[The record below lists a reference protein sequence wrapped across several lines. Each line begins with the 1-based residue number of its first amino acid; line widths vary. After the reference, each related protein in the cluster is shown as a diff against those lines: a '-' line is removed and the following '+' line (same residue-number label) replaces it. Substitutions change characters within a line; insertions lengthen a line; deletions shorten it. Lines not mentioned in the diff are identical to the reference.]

1 MANCELISSCT
12 FYKDVVH
19 GFPDIAGY
27 LNKYCKGAY
36 WECARYRIYKEY
48 GRDKVPKGLFPQE
61 SINFKD
67 YRQ

>member
-1 MANCELISSCT
+1 MANCELIGSCT

-27 LNKYCKGAY
+27 LINKYCKGAY
-36 WECARYRIYKEY
+36 RECARYRIYKEY

-61 SINFKD
+61 NINFKD
-67 YRQ
+67 